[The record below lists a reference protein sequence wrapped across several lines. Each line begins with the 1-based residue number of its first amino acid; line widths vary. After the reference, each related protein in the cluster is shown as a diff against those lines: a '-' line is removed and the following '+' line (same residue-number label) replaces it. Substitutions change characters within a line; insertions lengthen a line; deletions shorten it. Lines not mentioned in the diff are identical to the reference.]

1 MKILKEPAIE
11 FLLRKTFREEVEDF
25 YNNNTTEHT
34 LEGTMNNFEDQYHKW
49 LLYHSFISQDEFNF
63 LQINIVEPEW

>member
-11 FLLRKTFREEVEDF
+11 FLLRKAFREELENF
-25 YNNNTTEHT
+25 YKNDIPTHIWNNY
-34 LEGTMNNFEDQYHKW
+34 EDQYHKW
-49 LLYHSFISQDEFNF
+49 LLYHEFISQDEFNY